1 MRIRTAAQTDIGKVR
16 EENEDRFL
24 CDDELRL
31 YAVADGIGG
40 LAGGA
45 EAAEEAVMQL
55 LALGRTLPKNG
66 SWDFPSLIQTIN
78 QHVVKRGQTIDRV
91 FGIGTTFIAVHLTD
105 GQLQLAHVGD
115 SSCFLHRDHALEKL
129 TLDHTVEN
137 EMRARHG
144 RGAADHLSPRT
155 RGALTRCVG
164 QPKPPEADLL
174 TRVLKTGDR
183 ILLCSDGISRFIQE
197 QEIAVV
203 LGRADG
209 PAEALEEIIKL
220 ASERGGYDNA
230 TGVLI
235 FVDEI

>member
-55 LALGRTLPKNG
+55 LALARTLPKDG
-66 SWDFPSLIQTIN
+66 HWDFPSLIHTIN

-91 FGIGTTFIAVHLTD
+91 FGIGTTFIAVRLTAK
-105 GQLQLAHVGD
+105 QLHLAHVGD
-115 SSCFLHRDHALEKL
+115 SSCFLHRDGALEKL

-144 RGAADHLSPRT
+144 NGAADHLSPRT
-155 RGALTRCVG
+155 RNALTRCVG
-164 QPKPPEADLL
+164 QPKPSQADLL
-174 TRVLKTGDR
+174 VRALNPGDR
-183 ILLCSDGISRFIQE
+183 IFLCSDGITRFIQE
-197 QEIAVV
+197 PELADLITEADNPVV
-203 LGRADG
+203 CLGQMI
-209 PAEALEEIIKL
+209 EL
-220 ASERGGYDNA
+220 ASQSGGFDNA

-235 FVDEI
+235 FIDEV